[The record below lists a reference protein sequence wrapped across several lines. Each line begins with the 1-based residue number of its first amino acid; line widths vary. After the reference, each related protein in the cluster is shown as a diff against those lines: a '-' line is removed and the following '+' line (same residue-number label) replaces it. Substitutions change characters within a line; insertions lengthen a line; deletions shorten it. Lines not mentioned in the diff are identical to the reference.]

1 MSAAFL
7 PSPARGV
14 WQVGPVP
21 VRAYALCAVVGV
33 ACGLWL
39 ARRYYRAAGGR
50 NGLVLDLAAVAVP
63 VGLVGARLYSA
74 VTDYRQFF
82 GHNHDWVNVLR
93 IWDGSLGVPGAVAGG
108 ALAAWI
114 YCRRAGVAISPLAG
128 AAAPALAVA
137 QGIGSWGGWFAQNL
151 YGRPSGLTWAV
162 EITPVHRL
170 TGYQDYATFQPVFLY
185 ESLWALAMAVALIYA
200 RRRLTGDRVLALY
213 LCLYAIGRFGA
224 ESLRIGRSPHL
235 LGLRVNQVLMIAV
248 LAAAVAYLRVS
259 RKGADRKPAGP
270 PARAAAQRRGGTAP
284 ARAAAAAPAPP
295 VPAAPVA
302 AVQGTAAPATPVPA
316 PPIPVPAP
324 PIPVPAMVRL
334 KAAVAAVAGGPDP
347 AAGPRDAV
355 AVGGRADLPGTR

>member
-1 MSAAFL
+1 M
-7 PSPARGV
+7 
-14 WQVGPVP
+14 
-21 VRAYALCAVVGV
+21 
-33 ACGLWL
+33 
-39 ARRYYRAAGGR
+39 
-50 NGLVLDLAAVAVP
+50 
-63 VGLVGARLYSA
+63 
-74 VTDYRQFF
+74 
-82 GHNHDWVNVLR
+82 NVLR

-151 YGRPSGLTWAV
+151 YGRPSGLPWAV

-185 ESLWALAMAVALIYA
+185 ESLWAVAMAVALIYA
-200 RRRLTGDRVLALY
+200 RRRLAGDRVLALY

-224 ESLRIGRSPHL
+224 ESLRIGRSSHL
-235 LGLRVNQVLMIAV
+235 LGLRVNQVLMIAG
-248 LAAAVAYLRVS
+248 LAAAAAYLRAS
-259 RKGADRKPAGP
+259 REGAGRKPAGP
-270 PARAAAQRRGGTAP
+270 PARAAAQRRGRAAP
-284 ARAAAAAPAPP
+284 ARAAAPAPP
-295 VPAAPVA
+295 VPAAAVA
-302 AVQGTAAPATPVPA
+302 AVQGTAGPAIPVPAPAIPVPA

-324 PIPVPAMVRL
+324 PIPVTALPIPVTAMIRL
-334 KAAVAAVAGGPDP
+334 KAAAAAVAGGPDP